1 MSEAMERQ
9 LSTLA
14 FAAVAASF
22 ASTAL
27 AGPLPGFTL
36 RAETPR
42 FAFYSR
48 GDAKVNVAA
57 PEKQLARVESLLG
70 QKISGP
76 VEYFQ
81 YDRAEDIAAATGRYA
96 GGVFYNQ
103 LRQIHTTSAA
113 NHHELV
119 HVVAFELGD
128 PGPFFQEGLA
138 VVLGDGG
145 RYRGAP
151 VDRVA
156 KPAAKAKP
164 LAALIASFDA
174 KDPGEGYA
182 VAGSFVSFLIKRHGL
197 DKVTHFFR
205 ACSGGRGTAAAF
217 EAIFG
222 QTLENTGADWARS
235 L

>member
-1 MSEAMERQ
+1 MWLGMERWVK
-9 LSTLA
+9 SFTLA
-14 FAAVAASF
+14 ALAVGIAANAVAAPVS
-22 ASTAL
+22 
-27 AGPLPGFTL
+27 GFTL
-36 RAETPR
+36 RAQTPR
-42 FAFYSR
+42 FAFYAR
-48 GDAKVNVAA
+48 GDARVNVAA

-70 QKISGP
+70 QRVSGP

-81 YDRAEDIAAATGRYA
+81 YDRAEDIAAVTGRYA
-96 GGVFYNQ
+96 GGVFYNN

-119 HVVAFELGD
+119 HLVAFELGD

-138 VVLGDGG
+138 VVLGDNG
-145 RYRGAP
+145 RFRGQP

-156 KPAAKAKP
+156 KPIVKGKA
-164 LAALIASFDA
+164 LASLIASFDPR
-174 KDPGEGYA
+174 DPREGYA

-205 ACSGGRGTAAAF
+205 ACNGGRDTATAF
-217 EAIFG
+217 SAIFG
-222 QTLENTGADWARS
+222 QTLDESGAAWATS

>member
-1 MSEAMERQ
+1 MSGAMERR

-14 FAAVAASF
+14 LAAVATSF
-22 ASTAL
+22 AGSAL
-27 AGPLPGFTL
+27 AAPLAGFTL

-42 FAFYSR
+42 FSFYAR
-48 GDAKVNVAA
+48 GDAKVNVAV

-70 QKISGP
+70 QRISGP

-96 GGVFYNQ
+96 GGVFYNN
-103 LRQIHTTSAA
+103 LRQVHTTAAA
-113 NHHELV
+113 NQHELV

-138 VVLGDGG
+138 VALGDGS
-145 RYRGAP
+145 RYRGEP

-156 KPAAKAKP
+156 RPAAKAKP
-164 LAALIASFDA
+164 LATMIASFDA

-197 DKVTHFFR
+197 VKVTHFFR
-205 ACSGGRGTAAAF
+205 ACHAGRKTEAAF

-222 QTLENTGADWARS
+222 HTLEAAGADWARA